1 MGIPILKKKNPTPR
15 ERAQYM
21 IEVFWH
27 GSNNGLLMHG
37 ETSQTRSIRLVKK
50 NIKEL
55 EEDVRYWQEVL
66 SELETFFED

>member
-1 MGIPILKKKNPTPR
+1 
-15 ERAQYM
+15 
-21 IEVFWH
+21 
-27 GSNNGLLMHG
+27 MHG

-66 SELETFFED
+66 SELETFFGTAATMDF

>member
-1 MGIPILKKKNPTPR
+1 
-15 ERAQYM
+15 
-21 IEVFWH
+21 
-27 GSNNGLLMHG
+27 MHG